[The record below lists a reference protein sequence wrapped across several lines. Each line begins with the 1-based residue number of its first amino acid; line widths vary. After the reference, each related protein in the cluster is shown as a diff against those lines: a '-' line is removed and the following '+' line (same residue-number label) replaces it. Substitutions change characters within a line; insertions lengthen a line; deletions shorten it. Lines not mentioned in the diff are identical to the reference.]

1 MQYKTLGKTGLKA
14 SILGFGILRLPEKDL
29 KRPTVDTEESIR
41 IIRHAIDNGV
51 SFVDTAYNYI
61 GTKSEKILG
70 EALQDGYREK
80 VIISTKSPLW
90 DVKSKELF
98 HSIFE
103 EQLQKLGVDYID
115 IYLFHN
121 VSKKRYDE
129 IVKKYGLIDE
139 MKKLKEAGKIKYF
152 GFSSHDKPKFVKSL
166 IDLDEFEI
174 ILLQYNFLDRENA
187 EVYSY
192 AKEKGLGT
200 LVMGPIGG
208 GRLAM
213 EPTEEMK
220 QWLTKNRNDFAD
232 VALKFVWSNP
242 DIDVVLS
249 GMGSQ
254 HMVDEN
260 ITLASSE
267 ERFLTAEESKR
278 VDTIAAKFKEI
289 YDLDCTQCGYC
300 DDCPSNVMI
309 KFILKQLMVS
319 KDPLRMHGARAK
331 YRGIGLSKKTPG
343 NNAEACTECGECLE
357 KCPQNI
363 EIIERLKE
371 AHGILTSR

>member
-1 MQYKTLGKTGLKA
+1 LQYKTLGKTGLQA
-14 SILGFGILRLPEKDL
+14 SILGFGILRLPQKEI
-29 KRPTVDTEESIR
+29 KRPTVDTAESIR
-41 IIRHAIDNGV
+41 IIRHAIDNGLN
-51 SFVDTAYNYI
+51 FVDTAYNYL
-61 GTKSEKILG
+61 GSQSEKLLG
-70 EALQDGYREK
+70 KALQEGYREK

-98 HSIFE
+98 HSLFE
-103 EQLQKLGVDYID
+103 EQLQRLGVEYVD

-121 VSKKRYDE
+121 ISKKRYDE
-129 IVKKYGLIDE
+129 VVVKYSLIDE
-139 MKKLKEAGKIKYF
+139 MKKLKKAGKIKHF
-152 GFSSHDKPKFVKSL
+152 GFSSHDKPNFVKSL
-166 IDLDEFEI
+166 IDLGEFEI
-174 ILLQYNFLDRENA
+174 ILLQYNFLDRETA
-187 EVYSY
+187 EVFKY

-200 LVMGPIGG
+200 FVMGPVGG

-220 QWLTKNRNDFAD
+220 QWITKGRNDFAD

-254 HMVDEN
+254 QMIDEN
-260 ITLASSE
+260 IALASSE
-267 ERFLTAEESKR
+267 NRFLTVEESKR

-300 DDCPSNVMI
+300 DDCPNDVMI
-309 KFILKQLMVS
+309 KFILKQLMIS
-319 KDPLRMHGARAK
+319 KDPLKMHGARAN
-331 YRGIGLSKKTPG
+331 YRGIGVNKKSPG
-343 NNAEACTECGECLE
+343 NNTEACTECGECLE

-371 AHGILTSR
+371 AHSILTSR

>member
-1 MQYKTLGKTGLKA
+1 
-14 SILGFGILRLPEKDL
+14 
-29 KRPTVDTEESIR
+29 
-41 IIRHAIDNGV
+41 
-51 SFVDTAYNYI
+51 
-61 GTKSEKILG
+61 
-70 EALQDGYREK
+70 
-80 VIISTKSPLW
+80 
-90 DVKSKELF
+90 
-98 HSIFE
+98 
-103 EQLQKLGVDYID
+103 
-115 IYLFHN
+115 
-121 VSKKRYDE
+121 
-129 IVKKYGLIDE
+129 
-139 MKKLKEAGKIKYF
+139 
-152 GFSSHDKPKFVKSL
+152 
-166 IDLDEFEI
+166 
-174 ILLQYNFLDRENA
+174 
-187 EVYSY
+187 
-192 AKEKGLGT
+192 LGT

>member
-14 SILGFGILRLPEKDL
+14 SILGFGILRLPEKEI

-61 GTKSEKILG
+61 GAKSEKILG
-70 EALQDGYREK
+70 KALQDGYRDK

-121 VSKKRYDE
+121 VSKKRYNE

-139 MKKLKEAGKIKYF
+139 MKKLKEAAKIKHF

-166 IDLDEFEI
+166 IDLDEFEV

>member
-1 MQYKTLGKTGLKA
+1 MQYKTLGKTGLKT
-14 SILGFGILRLPEKDL
+14 SILGFGILRLPQTQA
-29 KRPTVDTEESIR
+29 KRPTVDRKETIR
-41 IIRHAIDNGV
+41 IIRHAIDNGLN
-51 SFVDTAYNYI
+51 FVDTAYNYV
-61 GTKSEKILG
+61 GSQSEKILG

-90 DVKSKELF
+90 DVKSKEIF
-98 HSIFE
+98 HSLFE
-103 EQLQKLGVDYID
+103 EQLERLGVDYVD

-121 VSKKRYDE
+121 VNQKRYKDVIE
-129 IVKKYGLIDE
+129 KFGLIDE
-139 MKKLKEAGKIKYF
+139 MKKLKETGKIKHF
-152 GFSSHDKPKFVKSL
+152 GFSSHSEPKFVKSL
-166 IDLDEFEI
+166 IDLGEFEV
-174 ILLQYNFLDRENA
+174 ILLQYNFLDRETA
-187 EVYSY
+187 EVYKY

-220 QWLTKNRNDFAD
+220 QWLTKGRNDFAD

-254 HMVDEN
+254 QMIDEN
-260 ITLASSE
+260 ITLASSND
-267 ERFLTAEESKR
+267 RFLTIEESQR
-278 VDTIAAKFKEI
+278 VDTIASKFKEI

-300 DDCPSNVMI
+300 DDCPNDVMI

-319 KDPLRMHGARAK
+319 KDPLKMHGARAN
-331 YRGIGLSKKTPG
+331 YRGIGVNKKSPG
-343 NNAEACTECGECLE
+343 NNTEACTECGE
-357 KCPQNI
+357 
-363 EIIERLKE
+363 
-371 AHGILTSR
+371 

>member
-1 MQYKTLGKTGLKA
+1 LQYKTLGKTGLKA